1 MEDSDIQSFSKS
13 TCKHCGEIFYLE
25 TSDYPTF
32 LPWAQPGKEI
42 SCISCSLDGRE
53 ENIII
58 PSMPYDFH
66 RKLCEKSERN
76 KVFYVLQE
84 KIERMVKITCKPLE
98 KKIEELIMETKD
110 LNDSIVNLE
119 LQLKNISTFT
129 GQTF

>member
-1 MEDSDIQSFSKS
+1 MVKFSTLK
-13 TCKHCGEIFYLE
+13 L
-25 TSDYPTF
+25 
-32 LPWAQPGKEI
+32 LPWVQPGKEI
-42 SCISCSLDGRE
+42 SCISCSLDGCE
-53 ENIII
+53 ENIIT

-84 KIERMVKITCKPLE
+84 KIERMIKITCKPLE

-119 LQLKNISTFT
+119 IQLAKLFKNLSIMDKRHDNFKI
-129 GQTF
+129 